1 MSSGI
6 GREGRRGA
14 RPGPGT
20 IAVACAAAALGA
32 SIAIAVGHALADVPL
47 EQWRLSARYTA
58 RFSFPILLV
67 TFVASSWHRL
77 APSAASRF
85 VLLRRRALGLAF
97 ATAHTI
103 HLGALVTFNVMAGQV
118 PNPTSLIG
126 GGGAYL
132 LMFAMAATSNDAS
145 VRRLGRNWVRLH
157 KLGIYW
163 LWFVFTISYGGRAL
177 GGKLEFAPFVVLLLG
192 GLGLRIAAA
201 RARKDRRVEDPALPS
216 TQEA

>member
-103 HLGALVTFNVMAGQV
+103 HLGALVTVNVLAGEV
-118 PNPTSLIG
+118 PKPVTLIA

-132 LMFAMAATSNDAS
+132 VMFAMVLTSNDAA

-163 LWFVFTISYGGRAL
+163 LWFVFTFSYGGRAF
-177 GGKLEFAPFVVLLLG
+177 GDKPEFLPFFLLLVA

-201 RARKDRRVEDPALPS
+201 RVKRGGRTAVLVSSQQA
-216 TQEA
+216 